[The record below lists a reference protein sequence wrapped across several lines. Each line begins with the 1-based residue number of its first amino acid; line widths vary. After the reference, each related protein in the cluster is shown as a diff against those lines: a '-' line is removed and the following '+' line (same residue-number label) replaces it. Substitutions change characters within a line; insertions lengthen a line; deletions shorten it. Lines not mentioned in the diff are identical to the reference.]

1 MKFHV
6 MTLFPEVITSY
17 TGESILKRA
26 QEKQSIEVICYN
38 IRDYSLDKH
47 KKVDDYPFGGGE
59 GMVMS
64 VQPIYDCYRAIVSNI
79 PDGETYH
86 TIYLSPRGKTF
97 HQKKAQEMLQW
108 DHLILLCGHYEGI
121 DERAIDFLKAEEISI
136 GDYILTGGE
145 LPAMVLIDTV
155 SRMIDGVLSSK
166 DSYEK
171 ESFYGSLLEHPQYTR
186 PREFLGEE
194 VPEVLLSGNHQKIE
208 QWRRE
213 QSLKK
218 TCEVRPDLL
227 EKAELSQKEKDLIEQ
242 WREDDAASEKLE
254 E

>member
-26 QEKQSIEVICYN
+26 QEKRAIEVICYN

-64 VQPIYDCYRAIVSNI
+64 VQPIYDCYQAIVSSI
-79 PDGETYH
+79 PDVETYH
-86 TIYLSPRGKTF
+86 TVYLSPRGKTF
-97 HQKKAQEMLQW
+97 HQKKAQEMLHW

-155 SRMIDGVLSSK
+155 SRMVEGVLSSN

-171 ESFYGSLLEHPQYTR
+171 ESFYDSLLEHPQYTR
-186 PREFLGEE
+186 PREFLGEK

-218 TCEVRPDLL
+218 TREVRPDLL
-227 EKAELSQKEKDLIEQ
+227 EKAELSQKEKNLIQQ

-254 E
+254 K

>member
-6 MTLFPEVITSY
+6 MTLFPEMITSY

-64 VQPIYDCYRAIVSNI
+64 VQPIYDCYQAIVSDI

-97 HQKKAQEMLQW
+97 HQKKAQKMLQW

-171 ESFYGSLLEHPQYTR
+171 ESFYGLLLEHPQYTR

>member
-6 MTLFPEVITSY
+6 MTLFPEMITSY

-97 HQKKAQEMLQW
+97 HQKKAQEMLRW

-171 ESFYGSLLEHPQYTR
+171 ESFYDSLLEYPQYTR

-218 TCEVRPDLL
+218 TCDVRPDLL

>member
-1 MKFHV
+1 
-6 MTLFPEVITSY
+6 
-17 TGESILKRA
+17 
-26 QEKQSIEVICYN
+26 
-38 IRDYSLDKH
+38 
-47 KKVDDYPFGGGE
+47 
-59 GMVMS
+59 
-64 VQPIYDCYRAIVSNI
+64 
-79 PDGETYH
+79 
-86 TIYLSPRGKTF
+86 
-97 HQKKAQEMLQW
+97 
-108 DHLILLCGHYEGI
+108 
-121 DERAIDFLKAEEISI
+121 
-136 GDYILTGGE
+136 
-145 LPAMVLIDTV
+145 
-155 SRMIDGVLSSK
+155 
-166 DSYEK
+166 
-171 ESFYGSLLEHPQYTR
+171 LLEHPQYTR

>member
-6 MTLFPEVITSY
+6 MTLFPEMITSY

-64 VQPIYDCYRAIVSNI
+64 VQPIYDCYQAIVSDI

-97 HQKKAQEMLQW
+97 HQKKAQKMLQW

-121 DERAIDFLKAEEISI
+121 DERAIDFLKAEEIF
-136 GDYILTGGE
+136 
-145 LPAMVLIDTV
+145 LPIPEQG
-155 SRMIDGVLSSK
+155 IPPPSK
-166 DSYEK
+166 
-171 ESFYGSLLEHPQYTR
+171 T
-186 PREFLGEE
+186 
-194 VPEVLLSGNHQKIE
+194 
-208 QWRRE
+208 
-213 QSLKK
+213 
-218 TCEVRPDLL
+218 
-227 EKAELSQKEKDLIEQ
+227 KAEQLQS
-242 WREDDAASEKLE
+242 
-254 E
+254 

>member
-6 MTLFPEVITSY
+6 MTLFPEVIISY

-26 QEKQSIEVICYN
+26 QQKQSIEVICYN
-38 IRDYSLDKH
+38 IRDYSLNKH

-64 VQPIYDCYRAIVSNI
+64 VQPIYDCYRAIVSDI

-97 HQKKAQEMLQW
+97 HQKKAQELLRW

-155 SRMIDGVLSSK
+155 SRMVEGVLSSK
-166 DSYEK
+166 DCYEK
-171 ESFYGSLLEHPQYTR
+171 ESFYDSLLEHPQYTR

-227 EKAELSQKEKDLIEQ
+227 EKAELNQKEKSLIQQ
-242 WREDDAASEKLE
+242 WKKDNTREE
-254 E
+254 

>member
-1 MKFHV
+1 
-6 MTLFPEVITSY
+6 
-17 TGESILKRA
+17 
-26 QEKQSIEVICYN
+26 
-38 IRDYSLDKH
+38 
-47 KKVDDYPFGGGE
+47 
-59 GMVMS
+59 
-64 VQPIYDCYRAIVSNI
+64 
-79 PDGETYH
+79 
-86 TIYLSPRGKTF
+86 
-97 HQKKAQEMLQW
+97 MLRW

-155 SRMIDGVLSSK
+155 SRMLDGGLSSK

-171 ESFYGSLLEHPQYTR
+171 ESFYDSLLEHPQYTR

>member
-6 MTLFPEVITSY
+6 MTLFPEMITSY

-64 VQPIYDCYRAIVSNI
+64 VQPIYDCYQAIVSDI

-97 HQKKAQEMLQW
+97 HQKKAQKMLRW

-171 ESFYGSLLEHPQYTR
+171 ESFYDSLLEHPQYTR

-227 EKAELSQKEKDLIEQ
+227 EKAELNQKEKSLIQQ
-242 WREDDAASEKLE
+242 WKKDNTREE
-254 E
+254 

>member
-6 MTLFPEVITSY
+6 MTLFPEMITSY

-64 VQPIYDCYRAIVSNI
+64 VQPIYACSQAIVSDI

-97 HQKKAQEMLQW
+97 HQKKAQKMLRW

-145 LPAMVLIDTV
+145 LPAMVLIATV

-171 ESFYGSLLEHPQYTR
+171 ESFYDSLLEHPQYTR

-218 TCEVRPDLL
+218 TCDVRPDLL